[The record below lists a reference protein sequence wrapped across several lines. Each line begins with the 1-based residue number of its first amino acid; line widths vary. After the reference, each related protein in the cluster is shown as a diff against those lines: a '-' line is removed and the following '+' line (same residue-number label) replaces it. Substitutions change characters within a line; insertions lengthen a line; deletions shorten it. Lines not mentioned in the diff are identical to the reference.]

1 MAEGEVQGAKAKG
14 EWVRPRAKAESG
26 GLLRAESPGQSF
38 GMGCPRSGAMSRLRA
53 RQGRGR
59 VIKRQPRAYVEA

>member
-38 GMGCPRSGAMSRLRA
+38 GMGLPEVRGDVETEGQTGARKGDKKAAKGLC
-53 RQGRGR
+53 
-59 VIKRQPRAYVEA
+59 